1 MQDSLHILRC
11 SSDEELVEQGLGED
25 PQALDNH
32 LEVREEG
39 HSLPGGVAQ
48 LLGIQI
54 LVQREVVPAAER
66 IQEHQT

>member
-32 LEVREEG
+32 SEVREEG

-54 LVQREVVPAAER
+54 LVLRGEALEAGR